1 MLVFII
7 ITTNKLYN
15 MSILNNVISIFS
27 KSPKTPYQQCER
39 VIRKL
44 GYKKEDEG
52 TFISE
57 SSSGTTMIW
66 LSENGVKIKEYA
78 HGYAETDYL
87 PAPLTEAETLKS
99 FIRCNEL

>member
-1 MLVFII
+1 MNIL
-7 ITTNKLYN
+7 K
-15 MSILNNVISIFS
+15 ILNSLYT
-27 KSPKTPYQQCER
+27 KSPKTPYKQCEK

-57 SSSGTTMIW
+57 SFSGTTMIW
-66 LSENGVKIKEYA
+66 LSENGVKIKVYA

-87 PAPLTEAETLKS
+87 PAPLPDAETLRS
-99 FIRCNEL
+99 FIRRNEL

>member
-1 MLVFII
+1 MTLINYLKDLFI
-7 ITTNKLYN
+7 TK
-15 MSILNNVISIFS
+15 
-27 KSPKTPYQQCER
+27 PKTPYKQCER

-57 SSSGTTMIW
+57 SSSGRTMIW
-66 LSENGVKIKEYA
+66 LTENGVKIKVYA

-87 PAPLTEAETLKS
+87 PAPLPNAETLKS
-99 FIRCNEL
+99 FIRRNEL

>member
-1 MLVFII
+1 
-7 ITTNKLYN
+7 
-15 MSILNNVISIFS
+15 MSILNNLISIFS
-27 KSPKTPYQQCER
+27 KSPKTPYKQCES

-44 GYKKEDEG
+44 GYKKKGEG

-66 LSENGVKIKEYA
+66 LSENGVKIKVYA

-87 PAPLTEAETLKS
+87 PAPLPDAETIKS
-99 FIRCNEL
+99 FIRRNEL

>member
-1 MLVFII
+1 
-7 ITTNKLYN
+7 
-15 MSILNNVISIFS
+15 MSIINCLKKIFK
-27 KSPKTPYQQCER
+27 KSPKTPYKQCER

-66 LSENGVKIKEYA
+66 LSENGVKIKVYA

-87 PAPLTEAETLKS
+87 PAPLPDAETLKS
-99 FIRCNEL
+99 FIRRNEL

>member
-1 MLVFII
+1 M
-7 ITTNKLYN
+7 TA
-15 MSILNNVISIFS
+15 LNYLINFFS
-27 KSPKTPYQQCER
+27 KSPKTPYKQCER

-66 LSENGVKIKEYA
+66 LSENGVKIKVYA
-78 HGYAETDYL
+78 HGYAESDYL
-87 PAPLTEAETLKS
+87 PAPLPDSETLKS
-99 FIRCNEL
+99 FIRSNEL

>member
-1 MLVFII
+1 MKLVNYFKSLF
-7 ITTNKLYN
+7 T
-15 MSILNNVISIFS
+15 
-27 KSPKTPYQQCER
+27 KSPKTPYKQCER

-66 LSENGVKIKEYA
+66 LSENGVKIKVYA
-78 HGYAETDYL
+78 HGYAESDYL
-87 PAPLTEAETLKS
+87 PAPLPDAATLKS
-99 FIRCNEL
+99 FIRRNEL

>member
-1 MLVFII
+1 MKLVNYLKSLF
-7 ITTNKLYN
+7 T
-15 MSILNNVISIFS
+15 
-27 KSPKTPYQQCER
+27 KSPNAPYKECQR

-66 LSENGVKIKEYA
+66 LSQNGVKIKVYA

-87 PAPLTEAETLKS
+87 PAPLPDAETLKN
-99 FIRCNEL
+99 FIRRNEL

>member
-1 MLVFII
+1 MNIL
-7 ITTNKLYN
+7 K
-15 MSILNNVISIFS
+15 ILNSLFS
-27 KSPKTPYQQCER
+27 KSPKTPYKQCER

-57 SSSGTTMIW
+57 SSNGTTMIW
-66 LSENGVKIKEYA
+66 LSENGVKIKVYA

-87 PAPLTEAETLKS
+87 PAPLPDAETLKS
-99 FIRCNEL
+99 FIRSNEL